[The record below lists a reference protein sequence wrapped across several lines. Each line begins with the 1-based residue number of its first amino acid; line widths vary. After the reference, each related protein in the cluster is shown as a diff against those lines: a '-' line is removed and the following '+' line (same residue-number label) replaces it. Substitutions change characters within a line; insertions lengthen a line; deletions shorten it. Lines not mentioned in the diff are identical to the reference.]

1 MSFADNLKQLRRDKH
16 LSQEELAELLH
27 VSRQAVSK
35 WEQGIG
41 YPEVENLLL
50 LSRELNISLDQL
62 LSTGFTPEA
71 ENGRASAGT
80 AVCITSPHENVIAN
94 CYRFLSSQKF
104 LGGKGSPHYA
114 LFGVSTGPSSFW
126 GEASVFLGWY
136 ADKEQITKE
145 ILEIQNAI
153 AHGLKTYTLKY
164 SVSTERRWGRIKII
178 TE

>member
-1 MSFADNLKQLRRDKH
+1 MSFAENLKQLRRDKH

-50 LSRELNISLDQL
+50 LSKELNISLDQL
-62 LSTGFTPEA
+62 LSTGFTREMDCSKS
-71 ENGRASAGT
+71 NAGT
-80 AVCITSPHENVIAN
+80 SVCITSPHENVIAN
-94 CYRFLSSQKF
+94 CYKFLSSQKF
-104 LGGKGSPHYA
+104 LGGRDSPRYA

-126 GEASVFLGWY
+126 GEATTFLGWY
-136 ADKEQITKE
+136 ADREQITKE

-153 AHGLKTYTLKY
+153 AHGIKTYTLKY
-164 SVSTERRWGRIKII
+164 SVRTERRWGKIKMAA
-178 TE
+178 E